1 MESQIISAV
10 QIAADPTQDRS
21 LQAQAVEFL
30 NVIRGNARQ
39 SSAVALSLFLEQNL
53 DRSRKHDTHVRLFAL
68 QLLDDFLD
76 SG

>member
-39 SSAVALSLFLEQNL
+39 SSAVALSLFLEQNP

-76 SG
+76 SR

>member
-39 SSAVALSLFLEQNL
+39 SSAVALSLFIEQNQ
-53 DRSRKHDTHVRLFAL
+53 DGSRKYDTHVRLFAL